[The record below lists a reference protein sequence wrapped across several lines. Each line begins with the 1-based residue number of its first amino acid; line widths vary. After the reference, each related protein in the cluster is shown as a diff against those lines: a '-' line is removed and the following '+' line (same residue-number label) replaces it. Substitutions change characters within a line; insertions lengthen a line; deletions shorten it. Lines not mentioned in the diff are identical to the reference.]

1 MVMPIFISNDLR
13 SHIHPNG
20 PEAVNTF
27 SGVGSIVNTPKRR
40 LARFFFTM

>member
-13 SHIHPNG
+13 SHFHPNG
-20 PEAVNTF
+20 PDAVNIP
-27 SGVGSIVNTPKRR
+27 GVGSIVNTWKRR